1 MVSIVEVTTRQ
12 QLRRFVDFPN
22 QLYKDVPQFVPAT
35 YGDDLDDWDRKKNP
49 AFSYCEARCWLALR
63 EGEIVGRIGAILS
76 RKSNSKWGTN
86 RLRFTQVDFID
97 DPEVSGALFETV
109 ENWARELGCT
119 AVHGPLGF
127 TDMDREGMLVE
138 GFDRRGCFFT
148 YYNHPYYMQH
158 MAALG
163 YVKDVDWVENLI
175 TAPQDEKVFD
185 RWRKLS
191 DYVKRRQ
198 KLHTLRVRTRL
209 DYFPLLKPF
218 FQLVNEAYAPLY
230 GTVDLTPEQIKK
242 YSMKFAPLINPQLTC
257 FVMNEQNELVAFGVS
272 APSIAE
278 AMKKSRGRLFPTGW
292 VRVLHAFRK
301 NDTIDLLLSSMMLP
315 QLLLSN
321 QSAEK
326 AFSNSMETWHD
337 FNDLNL
343 LYSIN
348 TCFSLKNTI
357 SDLYETVAAYH
368 TEACDST
375 FEQFER
381 QKKRDDK
388 PTALVRVHLDNPATK
403 AYLRIHR
410 MHTLLLPELTALLK
424 EENNANKEKT
434 GITDN
439 ELQRLFPDIY
449 EDEDEDD
456 NNV

>member
-63 EGEIVGRIGAILS
+63 EGEIVGRIGANLS
-76 RKSNSKWGTN
+76 RKSNSKGGTN

-175 TAPQDEKVFD
+175 TAPQDEKTFA

-191 DYVKRRQ
+191 DYVKHRQ

-301 NDTIDLLLSSMMLP
+301 NDTIDLLLIAVRPDLQGKGVNAIILSEVMEGCRKMGIHYAETGPML
-315 QLLLSN
+315 
-321 QSAEK
+321 
-326 AFSNSMETWHD
+326 
-337 FNDLNL
+337 
-343 LYSIN
+343 
-348 TCFSLKNTI
+348 
-357 SDLYETVAAYH
+357 
-368 TEACDST
+368 
-375 FEQFER
+375 
-381 QKKRDDK
+381 
-388 PTALVRVHLDNPATK
+388 
-403 AYLRIHR
+403 
-410 MHTLLLPELTALLK
+410 
-424 EENNANKEKT
+424 EENEKVQTQWQNFPLEQHKRRRCWVKELNAVPAGAGSHT
-434 GITDN
+434 GRDAQ
-439 ELQRLFPDIY
+439 EA
-449 EDEDEDD
+449 
-456 NNV
+456 

>member
-49 AFSYCEARCWLALR
+49 GFSYCEARCWLALR

-76 RKSNSKWGTN
+76 RKSNDKWGTN

-175 TAPQDEKVFD
+175 TAPQDEKTFA
-185 RWRKLS
+185 RWKKLS
-191 DYVKRRQ
+191 DYVKHRQ

-301 NDTIDLLLSSMMLP
+301 NDTIDLLLIAVRPDLQGKGVNAIILSEVMEGCRKMGIRYAETGPML
-315 QLLLSN
+315 
-321 QSAEK
+321 
-326 AFSNSMETWHD
+326 
-337 FNDLNL
+337 
-343 LYSIN
+343 
-348 TCFSLKNTI
+348 
-357 SDLYETVAAYH
+357 
-368 TEACDST
+368 
-375 FEQFER
+375 
-381 QKKRDDK
+381 
-388 PTALVRVHLDNPATK
+388 
-403 AYLRIHR
+403 
-410 MHTLLLPELTALLK
+410 
-424 EENNANKEKT
+424 EENEKVQTQWQNFPLEQHKRRRCWVKELNAVPAGAGSHT
-434 GITDN
+434 GQDAQ
-439 ELQRLFPDIY
+439 EA
-449 EDEDEDD
+449 
-456 NNV
+456 

>member
-76 RKSNSKWGTN
+76 RKSNDKWGTN

-175 TAPQDEKVFD
+175 TAPQDEKTFA

-191 DYVKRRQ
+191 DYVKHRQ
-198 KLHTLRVRTRL
+198 KLHTLRVRIRL

-301 NDTIDLLLSSMMLP
+301 NDTIDLLLIAVRPDLQGKGVNAIILSEVMEGCRKMGIHYAETGPML
-315 QLLLSN
+315 
-321 QSAEK
+321 
-326 AFSNSMETWHD
+326 
-337 FNDLNL
+337 
-343 LYSIN
+343 
-348 TCFSLKNTI
+348 
-357 SDLYETVAAYH
+357 
-368 TEACDST
+368 
-375 FEQFER
+375 
-381 QKKRDDK
+381 
-388 PTALVRVHLDNPATK
+388 
-403 AYLRIHR
+403 
-410 MHTLLLPELTALLK
+410 
-424 EENNANKEKT
+424 EENEKVQTQWQNFPLEQHKRRRCWVKELNAVPAGVGSHT
-434 GITDN
+434 GRDAQ
-439 ELQRLFPDIY
+439 E
-449 EDEDEDD
+449 
-456 NNV
+456 V

>member
-175 TAPQDEKVFD
+175 TAPQDEKTFA
-185 RWRKLS
+185 RWKKLS
-191 DYVKRRQ
+191 DYVKHRQ

-242 YSMKFAPLINPQLTC
+242 YSMKFAPLINPKLTC

-301 NDTIDLLLSSMMLP
+301 NDTIDLLLIAVRPDLQGKGVNAIILSEVMEGCRKMGIHYAETGPML
-315 QLLLSN
+315 
-321 QSAEK
+321 
-326 AFSNSMETWHD
+326 
-337 FNDLNL
+337 
-343 LYSIN
+343 
-348 TCFSLKNTI
+348 
-357 SDLYETVAAYH
+357 
-368 TEACDST
+368 
-375 FEQFER
+375 
-381 QKKRDDK
+381 
-388 PTALVRVHLDNPATK
+388 
-403 AYLRIHR
+403 
-410 MHTLLLPELTALLK
+410 
-424 EENNANKEKT
+424 EENEKVQTQWQNFPLEQHKRRRCWVKELNAVPAGAGSHT
-434 GITDN
+434 GRDAQ
-439 ELQRLFPDIY
+439 EA
-449 EDEDEDD
+449 
-456 NNV
+456 

>member
-175 TAPQDEKVFD
+175 TAPQDEKTFA

-191 DYVKRRQ
+191 DYVKHRQ
-198 KLHTLRVRTRL
+198 KLHTLQVRTRL

-292 VRVLHAFRK
+292 VRVLHAFHK
-301 NDTIDLLLSSMMLP
+301 NDTIDLLLIAVRPDLQGKGVNAIILSEVMEGCRKMGIRYAETGPML
-315 QLLLSN
+315 
-321 QSAEK
+321 
-326 AFSNSMETWHD
+326 
-337 FNDLNL
+337 
-343 LYSIN
+343 
-348 TCFSLKNTI
+348 
-357 SDLYETVAAYH
+357 
-368 TEACDST
+368 
-375 FEQFER
+375 
-381 QKKRDDK
+381 
-388 PTALVRVHLDNPATK
+388 
-403 AYLRIHR
+403 
-410 MHTLLLPELTALLK
+410 
-424 EENNANKEKT
+424 EENEKVQTQWQNFPLEQHKRRRCWVKELNAVPAGAGSHT
-434 GITDN
+434 GRDAQ
-439 ELQRLFPDIY
+439 EA
-449 EDEDEDD
+449 
-456 NNV
+456 

>member
-148 YYNHPYYMQH
+148 YYMQH

-175 TAPQDEKVFD
+175 TAPQDEKTFA

-191 DYVKRRQ
+191 DYVKHRQ

-278 AMKKSRGRLFPTGW
+278 AMKKSQGRLFPTGW

-301 NDTIDLLLSSMMLP
+301 NDTIDLLLIAVRPDLQGKGVNAIILSEVMEGCRKMGIRYAETGPMLEE
-315 QLLLSN
+315 N
-321 QSAEK
+321 EK
-326 AFSNSMETWHD
+326 VQTQWQN
-337 FNDLNL
+337 
-343 LYSIN
+343 
-348 TCFSLKNTI
+348 FSLEQHKRRRCWVKELNAVPAGAG
-357 SDLYETVAAYH
+357 SH
-368 TEACDST
+368 TDRDAQEA
-375 FEQFER
+375 
-381 QKKRDDK
+381 
-388 PTALVRVHLDNPATK
+388 
-403 AYLRIHR
+403 
-410 MHTLLLPELTALLK
+410 
-424 EENNANKEKT
+424 
-434 GITDN
+434 
-439 ELQRLFPDIY
+439 
-449 EDEDEDD
+449 
-456 NNV
+456 

>member
-175 TAPQDEKVFD
+175 TAPQDEKTFA

-191 DYVKRRQ
+191 DYVKHRQ

-242 YSMKFAPLINPQLTC
+242 YSMKFAPLINPKLTC

-301 NDTIDLLLSSMMLP
+301 NDTIDLLLIAVRPDLQGKGVNAIILSEVMEGCRKMGIHYAETGPML
-315 QLLLSN
+315 
-321 QSAEK
+321 
-326 AFSNSMETWHD
+326 
-337 FNDLNL
+337 
-343 LYSIN
+343 
-348 TCFSLKNTI
+348 
-357 SDLYETVAAYH
+357 
-368 TEACDST
+368 
-375 FEQFER
+375 
-381 QKKRDDK
+381 
-388 PTALVRVHLDNPATK
+388 
-403 AYLRIHR
+403 
-410 MHTLLLPELTALLK
+410 
-424 EENNANKEKT
+424 EENEKVQTQWQNFPLEQHKRRRCWVKELNAVPAGAGSHT
-434 GITDN
+434 GRDAQ
-439 ELQRLFPDIY
+439 EA
-449 EDEDEDD
+449 
-456 NNV
+456 

>member
-76 RKSNSKWGTN
+76 RKSNDKWGTN

-109 ENWARELGCT
+109 ESWARELGCT

-175 TAPQDEKVFD
+175 TAPQDEKTFA
-185 RWRKLS
+185 RWKKLS
-191 DYVKRRQ
+191 DYVKHRQ

-301 NDTIDLLLSSMMLP
+301 NDTIDLLLIAVRPDLQGKGVNAIILSEVMEGCRKMGIHYAETGPML
-315 QLLLSN
+315 
-321 QSAEK
+321 
-326 AFSNSMETWHD
+326 
-337 FNDLNL
+337 
-343 LYSIN
+343 
-348 TCFSLKNTI
+348 
-357 SDLYETVAAYH
+357 
-368 TEACDST
+368 
-375 FEQFER
+375 
-381 QKKRDDK
+381 
-388 PTALVRVHLDNPATK
+388 
-403 AYLRIHR
+403 
-410 MHTLLLPELTALLK
+410 
-424 EENNANKEKT
+424 EENEKVQTQWQNFPLEQHKRRRCWVKELNAVPAGAGSHT
-434 GITDN
+434 GRDAQ
-439 ELQRLFPDIY
+439 EA
-449 EDEDEDD
+449 
-456 NNV
+456 